1 MKNMKLGVRVALGF
15 GLLIIVSLI
24 MGGFTFWN
32 LGQVEKTALILSAEI
47 VPEVRVAN
55 SLERD
60 FSAAMFSMRGYART
74 GEQTYLDETWRHFE
88 NVKKYLSEAKELAA
102 KSSHLVTLKEA
113 AGKAEALAV
122 DYERLV
128 RTSADKRKETIEIR
142 KTLDETAT
150 VYIKTATDFLDSQL
164 ELMGKEIGSGLDAAR
179 LNERLHKIV
188 MVNKIADLGDAVK
201 LAFFK
206 FQATRDST
214 VIKDNLNNFKT
225 IHENLSRLRPMTR
238 QEANLKQIDLI
249 ERASETYE
257 ATLNAVLKNLSTQ
270 EELDHKRQDVG
281 NRLLVEAK
289 SVAEKGI
296 EDTVKASGESSA
308 SLSRVVA
315 VIISGLAASVL
326 LSIIIAMI
334 ITRSITQPIKRTISM
349 LKEIALGEGD
359 LTKKLKLTQINCSKI
374 MTCNQPECPSYG
386 KETECWIEAGSMSIT
401 PKCPKIVSGKIKDC
415 TYCKEVYRKA
425 VNTELD
431 ELAAWFNCFLLRIR
445 NMVHLVTTQATQ
457 LKSSSR
463 VLADTSQE
471 VAADAHQLSE
481 SAQSLAA
488 GSKQM
493 QSNMNTIA
501 SSTDEVTDRMNTIAT
516 AIEELNASFR
526 EVSDN
531 THTAALKTG
540 AAANLAD
547 QTGHIVDE
555 LSKSSNEITSIT
567 RAIVDIAEQTKLLA
581 LNATIEAARAGEAGK
596 GFAVVANEVKELAK
610 QTTDS
615 TDHIQTMIDN
625 IQQNSA
631 TAAMSINDIISQIK
645 ELNEITN
652 TIASAAEEQTA
663 VSGDLAHNA
672 AQSAILSSQ
681 SAENVTQ
688 GSEVSKNILQ
698 NIDQVALSAAATL
711 DAIERNRAAANQI
724 SGVADGLA
732 TMVARFKV

>member
-1 MKNMKLGVRVALGF
+1 MKNMKLGVRVAAGF
-15 GLLIIVSLI
+15 GLLITVSLI

-32 LGQVEKTALILSAEI
+32 LGQVEKTALTLSAEF
-47 VPEVRVAN
+47 VPEMRVAN
-55 SLERD
+55 NLERY
-60 FSAAMFSMRGYART
+60 FAAAMFSMRGYART
-74 GEQTYLDETWRHFE
+74 GETSYLDETWRHFE
-88 NVKKYLSEAKELAA
+88 NVKKFVGEAKDLAA
-102 KSSHLVTLKEA
+102 KSSHFVNLKEA
-113 AGKAEALAV
+113 AGRAETLAV
-122 DYERLV
+122 EYEKLV

-142 KTLDETAT
+142 KTLDDTAT

-164 ELMGKEIGSGLDAAR
+164 ELMRKEIATGLDPAK

-188 MVNKIADLGDAVK
+188 VVNKIADLGDAVK

-206 FQATRDST
+206 FQATRDSA
-214 VIKDNLNNFKT
+214 VIQDNLNNFQT
-225 IHENLSRLRPMTR
+225 IHENLNRLRPMTR
-238 QEANLKQIDLI
+238 QEANLKQIDQI
-249 ERASETYE
+249 EKASKTYE
-257 ATLNAVLKNLSTQ
+257 ATLNAVLNNLSFQ
-270 EELDHKRQDVG
+270 EELDHKRQEVG
-281 NRLLVEAK
+281 NRLLVETKA
-289 SVAEKGI
+289 VAEKGM
-296 EDTVKASGESSA
+296 EDTIKASGESSA
-308 SLSRVVA
+308 SLGRVVA
-315 VIISGLAASVL
+315 VIISGLAAFVL
-326 LSIIIAMI
+326 LSIVIALI
-334 ITRSITQPIKRTISM
+334 ITRSITQPIKKTIAM

-386 KETECWIEAGSMSIT
+386 KESECWIEAGSMSLT
-401 PKCPKIVSGKIKDC
+401 PKCPRIISGKIKDC
-415 TYCKEVYRKA
+415 TYCKEVYRKS

-457 LKSSSR
+457 LKSSSK

-493 QSNMNTIA
+493 QTNMNTIA
-501 SSTDEVTDRMNTIAT
+501 SSTDEVTDRMNAIAA
-516 AIEELNASFR
+516 AIEELNTSFR

-531 THTAALKTG
+531 THNAALKTG
-540 AAANLAD
+540 QAANLAD
-547 QTGHIVDE
+547 KTGHIVDE
-555 LSKSSNEITSIT
+555 LSRSSNEITSIT

-631 TAAMSINDIISQIK
+631 TAALSINDIIMQIK
-645 ELNEITN
+645 ELNEITT
-652 TIASAAEEQTA
+652 TIASAAEQQTS

-672 AQSAILSSQ
+672 AQSAVLSGQ
-681 SAENVTQ
+681 SADNVTQ
-688 GSEVSKNILQ
+688 GSEVSQHIIQ

-711 DAIERNRAAANQI
+711 DAIERNRAAAHDI

-732 TMVARFKV
+732 SMVARFKV

>member
-1 MKNMKLGVRVALGF
+1 LGF
-15 GLLIIVSLI
+15 GLLITVSLI

-32 LGQVEKTALILSAEI
+32 VGQVEKTALILSSEI

-55 SLERD
+55 NLERD
-60 FSAAMFSMRGYART
+60 FAAAMFSMRGYART

-88 NVKKYLSEAKELAA
+88 NVKKYLSDAKDLAA
-102 KSSHLVTLKEA
+102 KSSHLVNLKEA
-113 AGKAEALAV
+113 AGKAETLAV
-122 DYERLV
+122 DYEKLV
-128 RTSADKRKETIEIR
+128 RTSAGKRRETIEIR
-142 KTLDETAT
+142 KTLDDTAT
-150 VYIKTATDFLDSQL
+150 VYIKAATDFLDSQL
-164 ELMGKEIGSGLDAAR
+164 ELMGKEIGLGLDATK

-188 MVNKIADLGDAVK
+188 MVNKITELGDAVK

-225 IHENLSRLRPMTR
+225 IHENLKQLRPMTR
-238 QEANLKQIDLI
+238 QEVNLKQIDQI

-257 ATLNAVLKNLSTQ
+257 ATLNAVLKNLSAQ
-270 EELDHKRQDVG
+270 EELDHKRQNVG
-281 NRLLVEAK
+281 NHLLVEAK

-296 EDTVKASGESSA
+296 EDTVKASEESST

-315 VIISGLAASVL
+315 VIIAGLVASVL
-326 LSIIIAMI
+326 LRIIIALI
-334 ITRSITQPIKRTISM
+334 ITLSITQPIKKTITM

-359 LTKKLKLTQINCSKI
+359 LTKKLKLAQINCSKI

-386 KETECWIEAGSMSIT
+386 KESECWIESGSMSIN
-401 PKCPKIVSGKIKDC
+401 PKCPRIVGGKIKDC
-415 TYCKEVYRKA
+415 TYCKEVYRKS

-493 QSNMNTIA
+493 QYNMNTIA

-516 AIEELNASFR
+516 AIEELNTSFR

-547 QTGHIVDE
+547 KTGHIVGE

-625 IQQNSA
+625 IQQNSS
-631 TAAMSINDIISQIK
+631 TAAISINDIIDQIK
-645 ELNEITN
+645 ELNEITT
-652 TIASAAEEQTA
+652 TIAAAAEEQTA

-672 AQSAILSSQ
+672 AQSAILSGQ
-681 SAENVTQ
+681 SADNVTQ
-688 GSEVSKNILQ
+688 GAEVSQNILQ

-711 DAIERNRAAANQI
+711 DAIERNRAAANDI

-732 TMVARFKV
+732 AMVSRFKV